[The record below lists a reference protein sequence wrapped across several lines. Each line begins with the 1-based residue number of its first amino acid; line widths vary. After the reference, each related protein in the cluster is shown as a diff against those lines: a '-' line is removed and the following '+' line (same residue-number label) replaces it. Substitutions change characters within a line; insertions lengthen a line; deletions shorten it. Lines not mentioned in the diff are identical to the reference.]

1 MMNETGN
8 SQFPTS
14 CPGCQK
20 WLHGP
25 VSFCPYCRYPYLNSE
40 ALNPRI
46 PDPAYKSVDTSSPP
60 VPESGKEKKP
70 PTDLNEQD
78 LPKKDKEQI
87 IDVFST
93 TVLDRKHSQWREWM
107 RVILVVV
114 ISIIAV
120 GSGIWLLN
128 NRGSPKEPVTSNKPV
143 FPQRADPQSTGKP
156 PTPRTLE
163 PTQKNPQ
170 ETDAKREAARVL
182 ALGALRYCTDL
193 SVAISKLPKMEKVLK
208 AAQNLED
215 VSPRYQDQVVQAKK
229 TLGAVREDRDKCLM
243 ACMDKMTQLS
253 RYGSDPRIYAVQTV
267 KNSDLFPREKIVWGL
282 LENYEQELS
291 NGKELDPNRWLSD
304 FSGKFSNFVE

>member
-1 MMNETGN
+1 MNETGN
-8 SQFPTS
+8 SQFPNR
-14 CPGCQK
+14 CPDCQK

-25 VSFCPYCRYPYLNSE
+25 VSFCPYCRYQYLNPK

-46 PDPAYKSVDTSSPP
+46 PDPDYQSVETSSSPE
-60 VPESGKEKKP
+60 PESGKEKKP
-70 PTDLNEQD
+70 LTDLNEQD
-78 LPKKDKEQI
+78 LPKKNKEQI
-87 IDVFST
+87 IDGPPT
-93 TVLDRKHSQWREWM
+93 TDHDREPTRWRKPM
-107 RVILVVV
+107 KFILVAV
-114 ISIIAV
+114 ISIAF

-143 FPQRADPQSTGKP
+143 LPQRADPQSTGKP

-170 ETDAKREAARVL
+170 EADAKREAARVL

-229 TLGAVREDRDKCLM
+229 TLEAVREDRDKCLM

-291 NGKELDPNRWLSD
+291 NSKELDPKRWLSD